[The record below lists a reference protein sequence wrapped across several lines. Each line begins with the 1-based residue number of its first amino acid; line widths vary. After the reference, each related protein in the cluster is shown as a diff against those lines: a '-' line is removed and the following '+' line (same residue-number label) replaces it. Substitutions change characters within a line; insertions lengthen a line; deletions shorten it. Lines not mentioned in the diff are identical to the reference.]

1 MNGCQGCRWGWE
13 QEGSDIRAPAGNG
26 YILSFDCTKSQSPDL
41 RYCSTVLHDVTFG
54 ENWVKITQDLYVL
67 FLTIICESTIINYL
81 KIKSLTKKKIKKRFR
96 SHPHVGHLSGSHW
109 Q

>member
-1 MNGCQGCRWGWE
+1 MVARDVGGGGNRREVILGLLLVM
-13 QEGSDIRAPAGNG
+13 DIFCLLTVPK
-26 YILSFDCTKSQSPDL
+26 FQSPDL
-41 RYCSTVLHDVTFG
+41 RYCSTVLHDATFG

-67 FLTIICESTIINYL
+67 FLTIICEPTIINYL
-81 KIKSLTKKKIKKRFR
+81 KIKSLTKKKKIKKRFR